1 MPYPNEHA
9 CRLESPDKF
18 DKFNRKNCEQKHD
31 EKCIDV
37 IYGIK
42 GGKSKIQA
50 LRYPKDVWSAD
61 AARSHCKEKEGTF
74 EAAGESESEGKNIN
88 TDLSNSPADE
98 SNLTFKAPDIERVE
112 TKQDDKKYT
121 CECIECGHTV
131 ETDEH
136 CKDLECS
143 ECGGAMRRKER
154 PGPGRMETPPGYEQR
169 TFPIEEVRVIEDD
182 GSPKIIGYAAVFN
195 KFSEPM
201 MGFREKI
208 APGAFKKALKSSDAR
223 ALFNHDPNIILGR
236 QSAGTLKLKEDEKGL
251 LSEVNPPDTQYIRD
265 VVLAPMKRG
274 DIKEM
279 SFGFLVKIEEWKEEK
294 EKEFVTRTIVEVDRL
309 FDISPVTF
317 PAYPDTSVALRSL
330 KEWRKENQAS
340 KPEPSEATLEGE
352 EDVTPADADKLQ
364 ERLNQLDVRL
374 REIEIS
380 EL

>member
-1 MPYPNEHA
+1 
-9 CRLESPDKF
+9 
-18 DKFNRKNCEQKHD
+18 
-31 EKCIDV
+31 
-37 IYGIK
+37 
-42 GGKSKIQA
+42 
-50 LRYPKDVWSAD
+50 
-61 AARSHCKEKEGTF
+61 
-74 EAAGESESEGKNIN
+74 
-88 TDLSNSPADE
+88 
-98 SNLTFKAPDIERVE
+98 
-112 TKQDDKKYT
+112 
-121 CECIECGHTV
+121 
-131 ETDEH
+131 
-136 CKDLECS
+136 
-143 ECGGAMRRKER
+143 
-154 PGPGRMETPPGYEQR
+154 
-169 TFPIEEVRVIEDD
+169 
-182 GSPKIIGYAAVFN
+182 
-195 KFSEPM
+195 M

-279 SFGFLVKIEEWKEEK
+279 SFGFLVKTEEWKEEK
-294 EKEFVTRTIVEVDRL
+294 EKEFVTRTIIEVDRL

-340 KPEPSEATLEGE
+340 EPEPSEATLEGE
-352 EDVTPADADKLQ
+352 EDVTSADADKLQ